1 MSAVFCS
8 SGITFVESVAMP
20 NHRSIAAMYSGQMA
34 TMIALPDELPPR
46 YAVQKCALIARA
58 VVDLLSHHMHVKVL
72 EVHNAFCH

>member
-1 MSAVFCS
+1 
-8 SGITFVESVAMP
+8 
-20 NHRSIAAMYSGQMA
+20 MYSGQMA